1 MPQKPVVNEDTCIA
15 CGVCVS
21 VCPADPVVFV
31 MEDVSKVEH
40 PEACIDGCTECVDN
54 CPTQSIT
61 IEE

>member
-1 MPQKPVVNEDTCIA
+1 MPQKPVVDDTCIA
-15 CGVCVS
+15 CGVCAS

-31 MEDVSKVEH
+31 IEDISKVEH